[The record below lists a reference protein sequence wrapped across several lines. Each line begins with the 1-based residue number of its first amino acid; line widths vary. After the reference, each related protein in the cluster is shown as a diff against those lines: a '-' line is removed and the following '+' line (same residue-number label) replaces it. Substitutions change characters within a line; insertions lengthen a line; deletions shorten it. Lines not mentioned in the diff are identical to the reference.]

1 MENGE
6 KLVIGK
12 RCYVGNL
19 AWRTSWQDLKDEFRK
34 CGQVVYANVMRT
46 EDGRSKG
53 WGIVEFE
60 HPEEALKAVETMNG
74 LEIGGRPIMVREDR
88 EDRDVKQ
95 YNSAGRDG
103 EGYGDQQYERTP
115 RSPGGEHSELQ
126 VVVHGLP
133 FRYTWRELKDLF
145 NDKIGSVVHAEVV
158 YGRDGRSRG
167 YGTVRFDNVESA
179 KKAIDEL
186 NNAELDGRRLGVKMD
201 KYA

>member
-34 CGQVVYANVMRT
+34 CGNVVYANVMRT

-60 HPEEALKAVETMNG
+60 HPEEALRAVESMNG
-74 LEIGGRPIMVREDR
+74 LEIAGRPIMVREDR

-95 YNSAGRDG
+95 YTAAGREG
-103 EGYGDQQYERTP
+103 GGYGDQNEETP
-115 RSPGGEHSELQ
+115 RSGGDRMDLQ

-133 FRYTWRELKDLF
+133 FKYTWRELKDLF
-145 NDKIGSVVHAEVV
+145 SNKVGGVVHAEVV

-167 YGTVRFDNVESA
+167 YGTVRFDNVEAA
-179 KKAIDEL
+179 KKAIEEM
-186 NNAELDGRRLGVKMD
+186 NNADLEGRRLGVKMD
-201 KYA
+201 KFA